1 MFAKLNKAYASK
13 EVSAITYMYVDPNR
27 LGLIL
32 IQTLF
37 VQFINAFL
45 KLPTEKYR
53 NPASKI
59 TQIRSYDLFTGVPI
73 GRGVYAKATALLQHR
88 LVFVHIK
95 TVYLGP
101 HDFVT
106 IPNCSF

>member
-13 EVSAITYMYVDPNR
+13 EVSAITYMYVDPDR

-59 TQIRSYDLFTGVPI
+59 TQIRSYDLFSGVPI
-73 GRGVYAKATALLQHR
+73 GRGDQDVSKPRTHR
-88 LVFVHIK
+88 YNTKCLAMENNVLKSVEQK
-95 TVYLGP
+95 KNTR
-101 HDFVT
+101 
-106 IPNCSF
+106 

>member
-27 LGLIL
+27 LGLIW

-59 TQIRSYDLFTGVPI
+59 TQIRSYDLFSGVPI
-73 GRGVYAKATALLQHR
+73 GRGVCEVVKR
-88 LVFVHIK
+88 LPYQLANIK
-95 TVYLGP
+95 ITFL
-101 HDFVT
+101 T
-106 IPNCSF
+106 IFMW

>member
-1 MFAKLNKAYASK
+1 
-13 EVSAITYMYVDPNR
+13 MYVDPNR

-59 TQIRSYDLFTGVPI
+59 TQIRSYDLFSGVPI
-73 GRGVYAKATALLQHR
+73 GRGEGSESESQLLGHLWSKYQ
-88 LVFVHIK
+88 
-95 TVYLGP
+95 
-101 HDFVT
+101 
-106 IPNCSF
+106 

>member
-59 TQIRSYDLFTGVPI
+59 TQIRSYDLFSGVPI
-73 GRGVYAKATALLQHR
+73 GRGVSDYQFSICLTALG
-88 LVFVHIK
+88 F
-95 TVYLGP
+95 
-101 HDFVT
+101 
-106 IPNCSF
+106 